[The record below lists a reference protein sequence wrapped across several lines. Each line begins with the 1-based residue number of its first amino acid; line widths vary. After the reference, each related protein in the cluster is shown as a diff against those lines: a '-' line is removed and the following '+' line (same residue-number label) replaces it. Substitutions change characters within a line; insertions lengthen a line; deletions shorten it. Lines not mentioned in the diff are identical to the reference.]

1 MIAFFDANALIY
13 LLEGKPPF
21 AGRVRAALASVE
33 QAHPRIGSAIS
44 RLSWLECRV
53 GPMKAN
59 DNATLGLFDDFFAR
73 PDLVWVE
80 LNRDVVELAASIRV
94 RHGLR
99 TPDALQAAC
108 CLQLG
113 PQHIVLTGDA
123 AFRRVHGLSVTV
135 LA

>member
-1 MIAFFDANALIY
+1 MIAFFDSSALIY
-13 LLEGKPPF
+13 LLEGREPF
-21 AGRVRAALASVE
+21 GGRMRTALAAIDQVHPGVRAAV
-33 QAHPRIGSAIS
+33 S

-53 GPMKAN
+53 GPMKA
-59 DNATLGLFDDFFAR
+59 DDAATLKSYDTFFSR

-80 LNRDVVELAASIRV
+80 LSREVVELAAVVRV

-113 PQHIVLTGDA
+113 PEHVLLTGDA
-123 AFRRVHGLSVTV
+123 VFSRVHGLNVTV